1 MSDEPQNVLAAPQLT
16 GAPPG
21 ASLIHIADR
30 VIGRPL
36 LIHPTKAEV
45 ILHVLEGR
53 IPIDGA
59 LAPLGPEANRFV
71 GSWIGADGKS
81 RKFKTQKGV
90 AIVSVVGSLVNRGA
104 WIGAYSGMTSYEGV
118 IAQLN
123 DADADPEIHTLVIEG
138 DSPGGEATGMF
149 AAAAKVADIA
159 TRKRVIAVVND
170 MAASAMYG
178 LISGA
183 TEIVVSPTSIVG
195 SIGVVLTHLDRSGE
209 LASKGIRPTLI
220 YAGRHKVDGNPFG
233 PLSEGVKADL
243 QAEVAKFYDQFV
255 SLVAQGRGEKLTEMD
270 ARATE
275 ARTFIGQEAVD
286 RGLADRVASF
296 DAVLASLQS
305 QQPPRA
311 GTATKGTRSMSGENT
326 ITQEAHTAAVN
337 AARAEGHTAG
347 LAEGK
352 TLGATEATARIGAI
366 LSCEEAKGNPALASH
381 FAFKTSLSAEDAK
394 VALAAAGPAA
404 PAQPQKPNQSIEDR
418 QRAAGDFG
426 AQGGPVQNK
435 AERSADVWK
444 QAVKGEGVYYG

>member
-1 MSDEPQNVLAAPQLT
+1 MADDPPNVLAAPQLT

-53 IPIDGA
+53 IPIEGA

-71 GSWIGADGKS
+71 GRSETRGGTTLVDG
-81 RKFKTQKGV
+81 GV
-90 AIVSVVGSLVNRGA
+90 AIISVVGSLVNRGA
-104 WIGAYSGMTSYEGV
+104 WIGARSGMTSYEGLA
-118 IAQLN
+118 AQLR
-123 DADADPEIHTLVIEG
+123 DARSDPRVKSAILDL

-149 AAAAKVADIA
+149 ALAAAVREFAADKPI
-159 TRKRVIAVVND
+159 IAVVND
-170 MAASAMYG
+170 MAASAAYG
-178 LISGA
+178 LASQA

-209 LASKGIRPTLI
+209 LAGKGIKPTLI